1 MSKLLLFVEPNKA
14 KQVAL
19 DAVETTIGRAPENH
33 IVVNQARVSRQHAVI
48 VAEGGAFTIRDL
60 ESRNGILVN
69 GTPVR
74 SHKLRHGDEIM
85 VGDCKMRFFATQK
98 DFASDETLR
107 LLTVPGSLPEL
118 DRLRR

>member
-1 MSKLLLFVEPNKA
+1 MSKLILFVEPNKA
-14 KQVAL
+14 KQVELGA
-19 DAVETTIGRAPENH
+19 AETTIGRAPEND

-48 VAEGGAFTIRDL
+48 LSDGGSFTIRDL
-60 ESRNGILVN
+60 ESRNGILIN

-74 SHKLRHGDEIM
+74 AHELRHGDEIM
-85 VGDCKMRFFATQK
+85 VGDCKMRFFSTRK
-98 DFASDETLR
+98 DFGSAETLR